1 MFLNYLLFV
10 SVTQDLVKRLL
21 SREIQT
27 RLGNLKNGVEDIKQ
41 HAWYKGFDFDAMMK
55 RTLKAPWV
63 PKVTGLTDTSNFDP
77 YGADDHVDDGYID
90 HGNWD
95 KDF

>member
-1 MFLNYLLFV
+1 MCRGLTLC
-10 SVTQDLVKRLL
+10 SQDLVKRLL

-27 RLGNLKNGVEDIKQ
+27 RLGNLKGGVEDIKQ
-41 HAWYKGFDFDAMMK
+41 HKWFQTFDFDALLK
-55 RTLKAPWV
+55 RQLKAPWV
-63 PKVTGLTDTSNFDP
+63 PQVASVTDTSNFDP
-77 YGADDHVDDGYID
+77 YGAEDHVDDGFVD